1 MHRNLL
7 ISACNVYNKWWDT
20 LHQGRRVHLGN
31 AGPHDRP
38 VLGNDQ
44 FYADQRQHDDEQDA
58 QETLGN
64 EAAQVAADVDT
75 GQ

>member
-1 MHRNLL
+1 MRVFKRVIRSTPLL
-7 ISACNVYNKWWDT
+7 G
-20 LHQGRRVHLGN
+20 H
-31 AGPHDRP
+31 
-38 VLGNDQ
+38 DQ
-44 FYADQRQHDDEQDA
+44 FYADQGQHDDEQYA